1 MIKPIIIC
9 LLSLFVIAYIYVN
22 FKFPFWSKQPVFHFY
37 KPHYLFKL
45 DQHILTNSTQLTSKK
60 YIDFDNVSVINPS
73 KSNDLLKYYFSLI
86 RGHYLRDK
94 LCSFNP
100 TNNYFSNTLYG
111 ENSYVALYKKTN
123 YFYPYNTEVISGLT
137 SKQLILYRNKL
148 STEKRELYINYVDFL
163 CTQYKYRKQYLTPK
177 VIYTFVKYI
186 MELQSKPTTIFMF
199 KRESE
204 KQSFVPF
211 CVYNNYIFNVNKIEN
226 LSINSFPQYKIIK
239 LNSESLKILHRC
251 IEMIKE
257 KIDNFIYMDI
267 STIMH
272 YIEHGILHVY
282 IAVNN
287 NKNETPL
294 AVYIFKENCFKY
306 KDMNVIELT
315 NSILLDKSITP
326 EQFQVFSLATIERIC
341 KDNKNIGYISIENIC
356 DNNIII
362 KKIKNKTIEIHKY
375 QNNFYLYNYILLTIS
390 SKEVFFII

>member
-1 MIKPIIIC
+1 
-9 LLSLFVIAYIYVN
+9 
-22 FKFPFWSKQPVFHFY
+22 
-37 KPHYLFKL
+37 
-45 DQHILTNSTQLTSKK
+45 
-60 YIDFDNVSVINPS
+60 
-73 KSNDLLKYYFSLI
+73 
-86 RGHYLRDK
+86 
-94 LCSFNP
+94 
-100 TNNYFSNTLYG
+100 
-111 ENSYVALYKKTN
+111 
-123 YFYPYNTEVISGLT
+123 
-137 SKQLILYRNKL
+137 
-148 STEKRELYINYVDFL
+148 
-163 CTQYKYRKQYLTPK
+163 
-177 VIYTFVKYI
+177 
-186 MELQSKPTTIFMF
+186 
-199 KRESE
+199 
-204 KQSFVPF
+204 
-211 CVYNNYIFNVNKIEN
+211 
-226 LSINSFPQYKIIK
+226 
-239 LNSESLKILHRC
+239 
-251 IEMIKE
+251 
-257 KIDNFIYMDI
+257 MDI